1 MKGWMDGI
9 AVVQRGEEQM
19 DGPFA
24 RFAASLHVQPP
35 AQTTNGG
42 WVGQGEGG
50 VWCQQSSS

>member
-1 MKGWMDGI
+1 
-9 AVVQRGEEQM
+9 M

-42 WVGQGEGG
+42 WVGRGEGDWGGGSG
-50 VWCQQSSS
+50 VSSPAVNGDNFV